1 MHWESLNFDFFG
13 GELVYANLGGTGS
26 GADASRPQAIRY
38 GNVGSTS
45 VESLG
50 GSPIRFDLP
59 VNGPR
64 TGQRTPKNGINGRF
78 AQINFAANTEV
89 TLPRAGGAVVLQHAE
104 LPRMRRRGRRGRP
117 CGVLRRVLLLRCGV
131 LLGQLLLG

>member
-1 MHWESLNFDFFG
+1 M
-13 GELVYANLGGTGS
+13 YANLGGTGS

-50 GSPIRFDLP
+50 GSLIRFDLL
-59 VNGPR
+59 VTNRSAYRAR
-64 TGQRTPKNGINGRF
+64 TASKNGINGRF

-89 TLPRAGGAVVLQHAE
+89 TLRVQVVPSCCSTQNCLACDDVVDADDRAACNALGCCCSIVD
-104 LPRMRRRGRRGRP
+104 
-117 CGVLRRVLLLRCGV
+117 V